1 VVSSV
6 MVREPRLFCSSDTME
21 GASSLSCTLHQ
32 GHMVSA
38 YDTNRVDAQ
47 GSAIIRHLVE
57 LNVREDVVGGNL
69 PQSAHTTTC
78 THGQTGA
85 LLLGKA
91 FLRRLY
97 AKRELPM

>member
-1 VVSSV
+1 
-6 MVREPRLFCSSDTME
+6 ME

-57 LNVREDVVGGNL
+57 LNVRKDVVGGNL
-69 PQSAHTTTC
+69 P
-78 THGQTGA
+78 
-85 LLLGKA
+85 
-91 FLRRLY
+91 
-97 AKRELPM
+97 